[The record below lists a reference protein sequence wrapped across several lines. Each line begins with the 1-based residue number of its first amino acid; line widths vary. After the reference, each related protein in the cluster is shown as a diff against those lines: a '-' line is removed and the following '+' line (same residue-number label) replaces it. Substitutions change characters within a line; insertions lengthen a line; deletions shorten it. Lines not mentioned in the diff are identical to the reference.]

1 MALSKVLYLLQI
13 FNFRFSIV
21 YLLSIY
27 KNIRLRSV
35 AVIFGNN
42 KLQIQD
48 SGIQKIEYFYNLIL
62 TL

>member
-48 SGIQKIEYFYNLIL
+48 SGIQKIEYFI
-62 TL
+62 